1 MIRFTMT
8 RTKKIKPERVGKN
21 APGLDVMVSIPE
33 KLEHIVFAGGGM
45 RGLAYAGALQALQHR
60 GYDLCSPLRDL
71 QSVSGSSIGALFA
84 MCVAARM
91 SVDHM
96 LLEVRRF
103 NIREFIDIDPY
114 LLFCRQGLD
123 MGHKMEAFIEKL
135 LLQLTGDAHI
145 RMYEFFLSTKV
156 RLVIPVTDL
165 EAGKVIYLD
174 YREAPEMR
182 VAEAVKISMTL
193 PFIFTPHRFRGHLCV
208 DGGLMDNFPMHL
220 FPPGSTL
227 GIRPN
232 WVSGGPLDDSFSQ
245 YCSRLLY
252 CAFASCENQQWR
264 TLHPLHQ
271 QHTVQVDVGNV
282 KVVEFD
288 FSSDQIQNLIQI
300 GYNAIAKPPRQQ
312 HCADLDTVNSS
323 LQAMVHS
330 VCCQVALQLSPTGL
344 LRPARRARA
353 VEVPNFA
360 DKGSVGAGQVGHQDH
375 EKKQE
380 DHQDGGAERPPPPH
394 VCGGGAATAS

>member
-1 MIRFTMT
+1 MAAI
-8 RTKKIKPERVGKN
+8 P
-21 APGLDVMVSIPE
+21 DVI
-33 KLEHIVFAGGGM
+33 EHLVFAGGGM
-45 RGLAYAGALQALQHR
+45 RGLAYAGALEALRHK
-60 GYDLCSPLRDL
+60 GHDLWSPLRRL

-123 MGHKMEAFIEKL
+123 TGHKMEAFIERL
-135 LLQLTGDAHI
+135 LLQLTGNAHI
-145 RMYEFFLSTKV
+145 QMYEFFLSTKV
-156 RLVIPVTDL
+156 RLVIPITDL

-193 PFIFTPHRFRGHLCV
+193 PFIFTPHRFRGRLCV

-220 FPPGSTL
+220 FPPGPTL

-232 WVSGGPLDDSFSQ
+232 WISGGPLDDSFSQ

-252 CAFASCENQQWR
+252 CSFASCENQQWR

-271 QHTVQVDVGNV
+271 QHTVQMSVGNV

-288 FSSDQIQNLIQI
+288 FSPDQIQNLVRL
-300 GYNAIAKPPRQQ
+300 GYESVSNSTPHVVVDK
-312 HCADLDTVNSS
+312 DTIRNS
-323 LQAMVHS
+323 LQAVVHS
-330 VCCQVALQLSPTGL
+330 VCCQVALKLRPTGL
-344 LRPARRARA
+344 LRPARHALDVHVAQLSHQRSMRA
-353 VEVPNFA
+353 
-360 DKGSVGAGQVGHQDH
+360 SQVRNKDDQDH
-375 EKKQE
+375 
-380 DHQDGGAERPPPPH
+380 
-394 VCGGGAATAS
+394 